1 MNTSEVTREET
12 RASESSQPTL
22 PVYRPRTNLYETAE
36 GYRVEC
42 ALPGVGEQDVD
53 VRLEDARLVLR
64 AQARL
69 VEPESASGLQLVRC
83 EFEPARYETSFR
95 LGEDVDPTT
104 IRATLKHGLLRLDVK
119 RRAKV
124 EHKIPIQNG

>member
-1 MNTSEVTREET
+1 MNTTQVQKSEN
-12 RASESSQPTL
+12 RASESAL

-42 ALPGVGEQDVD
+42 ALPGVGEDDVD
-53 VRLEDARLVLR
+53 VRVEDERLTLRATARLGT
-64 AQARL
+64 
-69 VEPESASGLQLVRC
+69 PESANGWQLVRC

-95 LGEDVDPTT
+95 LGEDVDPAT
-104 IRATLKHGLLRLDVK
+104 IRATLKHGLLRLDVQ

-124 EHKIPIQNG
+124 EHKIPIQHG